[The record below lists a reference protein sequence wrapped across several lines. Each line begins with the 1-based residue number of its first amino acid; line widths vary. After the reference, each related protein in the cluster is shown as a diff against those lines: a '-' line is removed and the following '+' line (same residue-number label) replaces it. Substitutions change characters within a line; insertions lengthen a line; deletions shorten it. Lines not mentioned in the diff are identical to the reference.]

1 MPQLKP
7 VIAIHPAMRDDIG
20 DLVTRRPV
28 PGRGVSHIGAF
39 LFLNHHGPQIYPPHN
54 RGLPFGPHPHRGFE
68 TVTFILEGELAH
80 RDSAGHESIIREGGV
95 QWMTAGS
102 GLVHEE
108 VSPEA
113 FKKEGGPMELLQ
125 LWVNL
130 PSRLKMTQPR
140 YTGLQADKIPAI
152 QKDGVT
158 LHLVAGEHDGQAG
171 AFDSLTGVFMSWL
184 DMTSGSRIAFDGLTG
199 RDVFLYVVKGEVTIN
214 GAKVSGFNLAELG
227 PGDGIE
233 IAASTD
239 AVILYGHA
247 EPINEPIVS
256 HGPFVMNTE
265 QEIYDAYADYRAGK
279 FITPVSVG

>member
-80 RDSAGHESIIREGGV
+80 RDSAGHESIIHEGGV

-125 LWVNL
+125 LWINL

-158 LHLVAGEHDGQAG
+158 LHLVSGEHDGQAG
-171 AFDSLTGVFMSWL
+171 AFDSLTGIFMSWL

-199 RDVFLYVVKGEVTIN
+199 RDVFVYVAKGEVTIN
-214 GAKVSGFNLAELG
+214 GTQVSGFNLAELG
-227 PGDGIE
+227 AGDGIE
-233 IAASTD
+233 MAASTD

-279 FITPVSVG
+279 FTVPVSVG

>member
-125 LWVNL
+125 LWINL

-158 LHLVAGEHDGQAG
+158 LHLVSGEHDGQAG
-171 AFDSLTGVFMSWL
+171 AFESLTGVFMSWL

-199 RDVFLYVVKGEVTIN
+199 RDVFVYVAKGEVTIN
-214 GAKVSGFNLAELG
+214 GTEVSGFNLAELG
-227 PGDGIE
+227 AGDGIE
-233 IAASTD
+233 MAASTD

-279 FITPVSVG
+279 FTVPVSVG

>member
-125 LWVNL
+125 LWINL
-130 PSRLKMTQPR
+130 PSRLKLTQPR

-158 LHLVAGEHDGQAG
+158 LHLVAGEHDGQSG

-214 GAKVSGFNLAELG
+214 GAKLSGFNLAELG

-279 FITPVSVG
+279 FTTPVNVG

>member
-125 LWVNL
+125 LWINL
-130 PSRLKMTQPR
+130 PSRLKLTQPR

-158 LHLVAGEHDGQAG
+158 LHLVAGEHDGQSG

-214 GAKVSGFNLAELG
+214 GAKLSGFNGRKLFPAFHYELV
-227 PGDGIE
+227 E
-233 IAASTD
+233 
-239 AVILYGHA
+239 
-247 EPINEPIVS
+247 
-256 HGPFVMNTE
+256 
-265 QEIYDAYADYRAGK
+265 
-279 FITPVSVG
+279 

>member
-125 LWVNL
+125 LWINL

-158 LHLVAGEHDGQAG
+158 LHLVSGEHDGQAG
-171 AFDSLTGVFMSWL
+171 AFDSLTGIFMSWL
-184 DMTSGSRIAFDGLTG
+184 DMTSGSRIAFDGLMG
-199 RDVFLYVVKGEVTIN
+199 RDVFVYVAKGEVTIN
-214 GAKVSGFNLAELG
+214 GTEVSGFNLAELG
-227 PGDGIE
+227 AGDGIE
-233 IAASTD
+233 MAASTD

-279 FITPVSVG
+279 FTVPVSVG